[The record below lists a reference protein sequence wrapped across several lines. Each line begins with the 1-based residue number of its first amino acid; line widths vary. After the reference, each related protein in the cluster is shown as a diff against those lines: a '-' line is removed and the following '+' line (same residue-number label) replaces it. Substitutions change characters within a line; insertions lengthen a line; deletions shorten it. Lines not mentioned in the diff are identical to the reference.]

1 MEFQLVEII
10 QPTLDKNEHRII
22 NLRSFVTEVRTWDIE
37 PDEIQVSYDV
47 GNLDLSLLLEK
58 AVDVILS

>member
-1 MEFQLVEII
+1 MEFHLVEII

-22 NLRSFVTEVRTWDIE
+22 KLQSFVTEARTWDIE

-47 GNLDLSLLLEK
+47 GNLDPSLLIEK

>member
-1 MEFQLVEII
+1 MEFHLVEII